1 MTLPRVALHK
11 WSPLWFTPRMT
22 VADAKPTR
30 LTASP
35 ATLVV
40 QAIGGP
46 RAIGGKLIRLGRTL
60 RLYVDGREIERRLQT
75 LQAKGYIDRRPTRL
89 QLLFERSAEGDT
101 QGLGILPGV
110 ARRFAEHPDRP
121 VPHMGWNQL
130 RARRG
135 SPLLAGIDDGE
146 HAYFVHSYALPAGPE
161 TVATAD
167 SGGEFSAVVSHRNFH
182 GAQFHPERSAR
193 AGARLLANFLD
204 MT

>member
-1 MTLPRVALHK
+1 MTEEVVIIDSGGANLASLQFALQRLGAQAVVSADPAIVAAAPRVLLPGVGSAG
-11 WSPLWFTPRMT
+11 
-22 VADAKPTR
+22 DAMRR
-30 LTASP
+30 L
-35 ATLVV
+35 
-40 QAIGGP
+40 
-46 RAIGGKLIRLGRTL
+46 RAAGLDRLLPTL
-60 RLYVDGREIERRLQT
+60 RQPLLGICL
-75 LQAKGYIDRRPTRL
+75 GM
-89 QLLFERSAEGDT
+89 QLLYERSEEGDAHC
-101 QGLGILPGV
+101 LGILPGV

-167 SGGEFSAVVSHRNFH
+167 YGGEFSAVVSHRNFH